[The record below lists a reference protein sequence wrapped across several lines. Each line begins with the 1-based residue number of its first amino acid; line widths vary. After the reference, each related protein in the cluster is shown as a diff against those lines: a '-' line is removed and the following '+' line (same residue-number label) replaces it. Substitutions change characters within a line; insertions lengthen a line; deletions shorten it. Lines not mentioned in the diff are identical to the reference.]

1 MYLGQLSK
9 LREAFS
15 ACKITV
21 TLDSRDQEA
30 LLDREGDKDAPS
42 DSVTVQEVHLNR
54 QVRMLSYPP
63 IIGPSNGDSRCSCGL
78 WTITRVRR

>member
-9 LREAFS
+9 LRDAFA
-15 ACKITV
+15 ACKVTV

-30 LLDREGDKDAPS
+30 LVDREKDTDAPS

-54 QVRMLSYPP
+54 QVSILRHPAH
-63 IIGPSNGDSRCSCGL
+63 NDA
-78 WTITRVRR
+78 T